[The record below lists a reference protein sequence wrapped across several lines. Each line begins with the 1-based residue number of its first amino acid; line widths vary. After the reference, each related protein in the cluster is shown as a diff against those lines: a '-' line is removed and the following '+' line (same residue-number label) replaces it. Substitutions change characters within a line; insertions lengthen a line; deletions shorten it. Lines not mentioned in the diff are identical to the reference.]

1 MKYAVG
7 YDWESKTA
15 AWNQQ
20 AIDYVLLGR
29 PLSAHQVF
37 FFLQSPMYTLY
48 CPRVTWSG
56 QFAFDVLLPALNWA
70 AIRRSNGQAALS
82 PALSP
87 SLSSP
92 ELSNRIVLCHLSSR
106 AVKHHRYRLRLAC
119 MLSSCHRPL
128 GTVICLLRL
137 QDGLQSMTK
146 TRQHIILTA

>member
-1 MKYAVG
+1 MRLGTTGNQKQQPGTNRLMIMSAR
-7 YDWESKTA
+7 KTS
-15 AWNQQ
+15 QCTP
-20 AIDYVLLGR
+20 G
-29 PLSAHQVF
+29 

-70 AIRRSNGQAALS
+70 AIRRGNGQAALS